1 MDPLYLV
8 GLCGTAIF
16 ATTGALAAIEHR
28 MDLFGVLVIAFLV
41 GNGGGTIRSVI
52 LNIPAAWLQ
61 NPAFIFVSILP
72 AFVLFFLLFF
82 KRETTKR
89 KKFSKNMIKVINHTL
104 LITDALGL
112 GFFSIV
118 GTQIALAQGTN
129 HLAAVII
136 GMISAVGGGIIRD
149 VLCNQV
155 PLILRHEIY
164 ATPALL
170 GGALYIWLSNHLSQ
184 NLNICV
190 VIIVVASIRLL
201 SVYQN
206 WGMPLIYKEPKNK

>member
-8 GLCGTAIF
+8 SLCGTAIF
-16 ATTGALAAIEHR
+16 AITGALAAIEHR
-28 MDLFGVLVIAFLV
+28 MDLFGVLAIAFIV

-61 NPAFIFVSILP
+61 DPAFIFVSIIP
-72 AFVLFFLLFF
+72 AFILFFLLFF
-82 KRETTKR
+82 KRETSKR
-89 KKFSKNMIKVINHTL
+89 KKFSKSMIQVINHAL

-118 GTQIALAQGTN
+118 GTQIALAQNVN

-149 VLCNQV
+149 ILCNQV

-170 GGALYIWLSNHLSQ
+170 GGALYIWLNHHLSS
-184 NLNICV
+184 NMNICL
-190 VIIVVASIRLL
+190 VIIVVASIRLA

-206 WGMPLIYKEPKNK
+206 WAMPLIYQEPKNK